1 MKNYFIVLVA
11 SLFLASC
18 AKEEVVTPETKVE
31 LTVVNSLAD
40 YESTIKSGVTLVF
53 FHATWCSICKAQRP
67 NITGLLS
74 IQSLNKVKFI
84 EVDKDKNKAIL
95 DKYPASSQ
103 PVMVIYKD
111 NIERERFSG
120 IHSTEHMKELLTK
133 WNK

>member
-1 MKNYFIVLVA
+1 MVLIA
-11 SLFLASC
+11 SLMLASC
-18 AKEEVVTPETKVE
+18 TEEEVVTSGTKVE
-31 LTVVNSLAD
+31 MTVVNSLAE
-40 YESTIKSGVTLVF
+40 YENTIKSGVSMVF

-95 DKYPASSQ
+95 DKYPVSSQ

-111 NIERERFSG
+111 NVERERFSG
-120 IHSTEHMKELLTK
+120 IHTTEHMKELLTK
-133 WNK
+133 WSK